1 MTKVLGSE
9 TWPSPFPLNNEQRL
23 LLNPARI
30 RCARE
35 TAGLSKVQLAQ
46 LLSVDPRT
54 ITNYEKDGAPQT
66 KIKALSEILKVM
78 PSFFTVHPS
87 DPAIGDL
94 SETQV
99 WFRSMRKS
107 TARQRKSAVG
117 HGKSALL
124 LFHWIENHFNLP
136 CNDLPMEDIA
146 QMPPRSSALA
156 LRGDWGYGENP
167 LPNMVSLA
175 ESHGIRVFSLPSMG
189 KEVDAFSFVFAGQ
202 PYIAVDTHKTPERVR
217 FDISHEIGHLVMH
230 EASMSELD
238 AGTRDIEKEAHD
250 FASNLLMP
258 ECRVKSLIPHHA
270 LVSDIFKAKK
280 YFGVAAMAMAYR
292 AHALGRLTDWEYRS
306 MCSQLTSMGYRTAEP
321 EGISAEKSQVFD
333 FVVNTNRT
341 KGISVNTVSE
351 ETGLTSQELHGL
363 SFGNFMTVTS
373 GSGRTTGGIVVNKPK
388 LVLHV
393 NKNFPV
399 GE

>member
-1 MTKVLGSE
+1 MS
-9 TWPSPFPLNNEQRL
+9 SDL

-66 KIKALSEILKVM
+66 KINALSEILKVM

-156 LRGDWGYGENP
+156 LRGDWGYGRIPFLIWSVWLNR
-167 LPNMVSLA
+167 MA
-175 ESHGIRVFSLPSMG
+175 
-189 KEVDAFSFVFAGQ
+189 FVFLACLQ
-202 PYIAVDTHKTPERVR
+202 WVR
-217 FDISHEIGHLVMH
+217 
-230 EASMSELD
+230 
-238 AGTRDIEKEAHD
+238 K
-250 FASNLLMP
+250 LM
-258 ECRVKSLIPHHA
+258 R
-270 LVSDIFKAKK
+270 
-280 YFGVAAMAMAYR
+280 
-292 AHALGRLTDWEYRS
+292 
-306 MCSQLTSMGYRTAEP
+306 
-321 EGISAEKSQVFD
+321 
-333 FVVNTNRT
+333 
-341 KGISVNTVSE
+341 
-351 ETGLTSQELHGL
+351 
-363 SFGNFMTVTS
+363 
-373 GSGRTTGGIVVNKPK
+373 
-388 LVLHV
+388 LVLYLL
-393 NKNFPV
+393 
-399 GE
+399 GSRI